1 MLMLLHDFRHAL
13 RWLRSNPGFS
23 AGALVVLGLAIG
35 AATATFT
42 VVHAVLLR
50 PLPFEAPDRVIRIW
64 SSPAGRDLPFFS
76 VSAPD
81 VEDWRARA
89 ATLERVAPYDR
100 QTPFALAGRDGVE
113 EVIGAKV
120 SRELF
125 ELFGVP
131 PAVGRWFS
139 EAEDRPASGARVV
152 VIGHGAWQRR
162 LGGRQ
167 DVIGHTLRLDDESWT
182 VIGVMPFGFAIP
194 NNPAEIWLPLQLAAD
209 PAKRDERRLRVLA
222 RLGDGAGVEQA
233 TAELT
238 RIASDLE
245 REHPKT
251 NRAWTVTVRPLTETV
266 VSETFRRALLIIAG
280 GVALVVLIACANLA
294 GLLLSRA
301 TGRGREIAV
310 RTALGASRAAL
321 VCQLL
326 TESLMLAAIGGALGV
341 LVAVWALDALAAL
354 AVTSIPRADEIALR
368 PEVMLFACGLTT
380 FTAIAFGLIPA
391 LGASRGRLEALRVRD
406 VAGGRGT
413 SRARDLL
420 VVGEVAVAMVLL
432 VGAGLMLRSFVQL
445 QQRELGFVA
454 ENLLVVD
461 VAPPGGTP
469 PASFY
474 EGLVQRLGALP
485 GVTSAAAGSSLP
497 FAGPN
502 SSNIVAIEGR
512 PFAEGE
518 APDTDLRVVSADYF
532 RTLGIPVMRGRTFT
546 SADTDAA
553 PALVISATSARRFFP
568 NEDPVGRRIKI
579 GDAPWTTIVGVV
591 GDARYLALDDPRNE
605 TRPMVYF
612 PPALKQPSR
621 GSMTMALR
629 TAVAPETLIGAVRNV
644 VTAVAPRQPM
654 SRADSMDHILAAERG
669 PQRFSATLLAAFAW
683 IALVLAAAGLWAL
696 IAHVVARRTHEI
708 GIRVA
713 LGAHPG
719 DVLRMTA
726 GRGMAL
732 AVAGIA
738 LGLAASAAATRVL
751 QRVLFD
757 VSPTDPATFAGIA
770 ALFLVVA
777 ATASMLPARRALRI
791 DPAEALRLE

>member
-1 MLMLLHDFRHAL
+1 MLHHDLRHAL

-23 AGALVVLGLAIG
+23 AGALLVLGLAIG

-89 ATLERVAPYDR
+89 TTLARVAPYDR
-100 QTPFALAGRDGVE
+100 QTPFTLAGRDGVE
-113 EVIGAKV
+113 EVVGARV

-125 ELFGVP
+125 ELLGVQP
-131 PAVGRWFS
+131 VVGRWFS
-139 EAEDRPASGARVV
+139 QAEDAAASGARVV

-162 LGGRQ
+162 LGGRAE
-167 DVIGHTLRLDDESWT
+167 VIGETLRLDDETWT
-182 VIGVMPFGFAIP
+182 VIGVMPPGFAIP
-194 NNPAEIWLPLQLAAD
+194 NNPAEIWLPLQLAIN
-209 PAKRDERRLRVLA
+209 PAKRDDRRLRVLA
-222 RLGDGAGVEQA
+222 RLREGVAIEQA
-233 TAELT
+233 TSELT
-238 RIASDLE
+238 RIAADLA

-251 NRAWTVTVRPLTETV
+251 NRTWTVTVSPLTETV
-266 VSETFRRALLIIAG
+266 VSEPFRRALLIIAG

-301 TGRGREIAV
+301 TTRGREIAV

-321 VCQLL
+321 VRQLL
-326 TESLMLAAIGGALGV
+326 TESLVLATIGGGLG
-341 LVAVWALDALAAL
+341 LLIAVWALDALAAL

-368 PEVMLFACGLTT
+368 PAVLFFACGLTT
-380 FTAIAFGLIPA
+380 FTAIAFGLVPA
-391 LGASRGRLEALRVRD
+391 IGASRGQLEALRIRD

-432 VGAGLMLRSFVQL
+432 VGAGLMLRSFLQL
-445 QQRELGFVA
+445 QQRELGFIA
-454 ENLLVVD
+454 DNLLVVD
-461 VAPPGGTP
+461 VAAPGGAP
-469 PASFY
+469 PAPFY

-485 GVTSAAAGSSLP
+485 GVTSAAAGNSLP

-502 SSNIVAIEGR
+502 SSNIVGIEGR

-518 APDTDLRVVSADYF
+518 APDTDLRIVSADYF
-532 RTLGIPVMRGRTFT
+532 RTLGIPMMRGRTFT
-546 SADTDAA
+546 RSDTEAA
-553 PALVISATSARRFFP
+553 PALIISATSARRFFP
-568 NEDPVGRRIKI
+568 NEDPIGRRIKI
-579 GDAPWTTIVGVV
+579 GDAPWATIVGVV
-591 GDARYLALDDPRNE
+591 GDARYMELDDPGNE

-612 PPALKQPSR
+612 PPAARQPSR
-621 GSMTMALR
+621 GSMTIAMR
-629 TAVAPETLIGAVRNV
+629 TAVPPESLIGAVRNM

-654 SRADSMDHILAAERG
+654 ARAESMDGILAAVRG

-713 LGAHPG
+713 LGANPR

-726 GRGMAL
+726 GRGIAL
-732 AVAGIA
+732 AAAGIV
-738 LGLAASAAATRVL
+738 LGLAGAAAATRLL

-757 VSPTDPATFAGIA
+757 VSPTDPATFAAIA
-770 ALFLVVA
+770 GLFLLVA
-777 ATASMLPARRALRI
+777 ITASVLPARRALRI

>member
-1 MLMLLHDFRHAL
+1 MLQHDLRHAL

-23 AGALVVLGLAIG
+23 AAAVLVLALGIG

-50 PLPFEAPDRVIRIW
+50 PLPFSAPERVIRIW

-81 VEDWRARA
+81 VEDWRSRA
-89 ATLERVAPYDR
+89 STLAEVAPYDR
-100 QTPFALAGRDGVE
+100 QTPLTLTSRGSVE
-113 EVIGAKV
+113 EVIGARV

-125 ELFGVP
+125 ALLGVQ
-131 PAVGRWFS
+131 PAIGRWFT
-139 EAEDRPASGARVV
+139 EMEDQPGSGARVA
-152 VIGHGAWQRR
+152 VIGYGLWQRR
-162 LGGRQ
+162 LGGRS
-167 DVIGHTLRLDDESWT
+167 DVIGQALRLDDESWT
-182 VIGVMPFGFAIP
+182 VVGVMPSGFAIP
-194 NNPAEIWLPLQLAAD
+194 NNPAEIWLPLQLVID
-209 PAKRDERRLRVLA
+209 PARRDDRRLRVLA
-222 RLGDGAGVEQA
+222 RLRDGVEIDRA
-233 TAELT
+233 TADLT
-238 RIASDLE
+238 GIAAALA

-251 NRAWTVTVRPLTETV
+251 NRTWTVTVRPLTETV
-266 VSETFRRALLIIAG
+266 VNETFRRALLVVGG
-280 GVALVVLIACANLA
+280 GVALVLLIACANVA
-294 GLLLSRA
+294 SLLLSRA
-301 TGRGREIAV
+301 TTRTREMAV

-321 VCQLL
+321 VRQML
-326 TESLMLAAIGGALGV
+326 TESLMLATIGGGFGL
-341 LVAVWALDALAAL
+341 LLAVWALEALAAL

-368 PEVMLFACGLTT
+368 PAVLF
-380 FTAIAFGLIPA
+380 FAFGVTTLTAVVFGLVPA

-406 VAGGRGT
+406 ASGGLGT

-469 PASFY
+469 LPSFY
-474 EGLVQRLGALP
+474 EGLIQRLGALP
-485 GVTSAAAGSSLP
+485 GVASAAAGSSLP

-502 SSNIVAIEGR
+502 SSNIIAIEGR
-512 PFAEGE
+512 SFAEGE
-518 APDTDLRVVSADYF
+518 APDTDLRVVTADYF
-532 RTLGIPVMRGRTFT
+532 RTLGIPVMLGRTFT
-546 SADTDAA
+546 NADTDAA
-553 PALVISATSARRFFP
+553 PALILSATSARRFFP

-591 GDARYLALDDPRNE
+591 GDARYLALDDPGND

-629 TAVAPETLIGAVRNV
+629 TAVPPETLIGAVRN
-644 VTAVAPRQPM
+644 AVAGAAPRQPVA
-654 SRADSMDHILAAERG
+654 RAEPMDEILAAVRG
-669 PQRFSATLLAAFAW
+669 PQRFSTTLLATFAW

-713 LGAHPG
+713 LGAQPR

-726 GRGMAL
+726 GRGVAL
-732 AVAGIA
+732 AMAGIIV
-738 LGLAASAAATRVL
+738 GLAAAAALTGVL
-751 QRVLFD
+751 QRVLYD
-757 VSPTDPATFAGIA
+757 VSATDPATFAGIA
-770 ALFLVVA
+770 VLFLVVA
-777 ATASMLPARRALRI
+777 AVASTLPARRALRI